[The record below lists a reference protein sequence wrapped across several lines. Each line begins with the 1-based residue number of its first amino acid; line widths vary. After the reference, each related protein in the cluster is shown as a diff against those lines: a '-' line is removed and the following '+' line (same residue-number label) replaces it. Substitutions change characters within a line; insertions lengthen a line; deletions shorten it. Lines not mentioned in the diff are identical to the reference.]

1 MSLLLSMYSPCVAG
15 RWPVELSI
23 EVNAVPV
30 LQFPSV
36 TICNINPLKK
46 DNMRSGPFQEKS
58 AVFTLGKDD
67 MIYDDYLNDL
77 MNEMTGKTT
86 CLMKISKRPQC
97 RKNYMLFDVNTWTT
111 IKASL

>member
-1 MSLLLSMYSPCVAG
+1 MSLCVVG

-23 EVNAVPV
+23 EVKAVPV

-67 MIYDDYLNDL
+67 MIYDGYSDDL
-77 MNEMTGKTT
+77 MNEMTCK
-86 CLMKISKRPQC
+86 KF
-97 RKNYMLFDVNTWTT
+97 NYMLFYDYKYDPVDEIAVRQTCNMTT
-111 IKASL
+111 